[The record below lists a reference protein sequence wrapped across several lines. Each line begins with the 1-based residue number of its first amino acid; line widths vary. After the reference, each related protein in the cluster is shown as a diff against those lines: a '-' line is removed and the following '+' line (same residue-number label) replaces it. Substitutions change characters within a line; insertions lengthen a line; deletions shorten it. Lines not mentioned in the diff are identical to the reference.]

1 MTQELRQALERI
13 AVRSEAFAHQG
24 DGMPRDSVEAIVRI
38 AREAL
43 EADEELGRL
52 CTGCNQYL
60 PAARFAKA
68 SPDFPTRDGYNFK
81 CHDCAPALWLE
92 RDPITKKVRIKE

>member
-1 MTQELRQALERI
+1 MTQALRQALERI
-13 AVRSEAFAHQG
+13 AMRSEAFVEQG
-24 DGMPRDSVEAIVRI
+24 EGMPHDSVEAIARI
-38 AREAL
+38 ARVAL
-43 EADEELGRL
+43 EANADPGRL

-81 CHDCAPALWLE
+81 CHDCAPAMWLE